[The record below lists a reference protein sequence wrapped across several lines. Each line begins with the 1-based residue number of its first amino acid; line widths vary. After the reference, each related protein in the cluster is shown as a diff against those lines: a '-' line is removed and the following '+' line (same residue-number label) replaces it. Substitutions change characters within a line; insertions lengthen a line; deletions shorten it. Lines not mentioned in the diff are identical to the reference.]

1 MCALQKG
8 IFSHQQ
14 QPLRH
19 NCRGRVDRRLLEVL
33 AKCLK
38 VDPLDAGA
46 GVVNV
51 NVLAEAVFR
60 LVPLVAKG
68 ADKTGGALA
77 VPVREVAAQTAHLRQ
92 RLPAQKAHPRA
103 GRPGANRL
111 NVPRRVLFK
120 I

>member
-1 MCALQKG
+1 MLTG
-8 IFSHQQ
+8 
-14 QPLRH
+14 
-19 NCRGRVDRRLLEVL
+19 RGRLDNIL
-33 AKCLK
+33 AQGLK

-51 NVLAEAVFR
+51 NVLAEAVFG
-60 LVPLVAKG
+60 LVPLVTEG

-92 RLPAQKAHPRA
+92 RLAAQEAHPRA

-120 I
+120 F